1 MSQEIFG
8 VIEAWGRGLV
18 PFVEDESTEY
28 LNWPHSRLINEAW
41 EELNAELQGNGNTP
55 EFSKLWAKHSK
66 RLVTYWLNKARR
78 YVETWQDGK
87 LDLWREVDGEDLRI
101 IPAVDYDDED
111 FKIMTIERRT
121 TLEHDTV
128 TVSVKV
134 MRGPDGGYSLTLDE
148 FLRPPQIVSE
158 IRLDPEEIENLHYDV
173 IFRKNG
179 ISTFQR
185 LQYFED
191 PENQRPNIK
200 KTEFIDCS
208 ALGVKI

>member
-1 MSQEIFG
+1 MSQEISG
-8 VIEAWGRGLV
+8 VIEAWGKGLV
-18 PFVEDESTEY
+18 PFVEEESTEY

-41 EELNAELQGNGNTP
+41 EELNAELQGNGNTS

-111 FKIMTIERRT
+111 FKIITIERRNP
-121 TLEHDTV
+121 LEHDTV

-134 MRGPDGGYSLTLDE
+134 VRGSDGGYSLILDE
-148 FLRPPQIVSE
+148 FMRPPQIVSE
-158 IRLDPEEIENLHYDV
+158 IRLDPEEMENLHYDV

-179 ISTFQR
+179 ISTFQK
-185 LQYFED
+185 LQYFEN
-191 PENQRPNIK
+191 PENQRPLVK

-208 ALGVKI
+208 GLGVKI